1 MLLEPTFHRVA
12 LLGLI
17 AVALALPGL
26 ATAQSSGQGPS
37 GNPNA
42 SAGRPP
48 MPPKFGA
55 TLNFRTRGI
64 QESSLGGSNAE
75 LGIAR
80 SGFDLNL
87 NYFASPDLILLGGFT
102 YEDSRFAWESL
113 GSVVPTLRSP
123 VGSARILSGNVGAIK
138 RLTDRWSLGT
148 TFTVRST
155 GETTATSNSQE
166 TGFSIFGRY
175 SKDRSS
181 SFSIGFAT
189 ISQLSDDPLV
199 IPFVGYEGRVND
211 KLTIATVPVAAG
223 IGFQGRYQVDPKQT
237 YALTVAFENRN
248 FRLGPDAPVRN
259 GVLRDQG
266 FPIELSYRFRPSAK
280 VEYGASIGYLLGQT
294 ITLEAAN
301 GSTVLDRTLRP
312 TPFIGLNAQFRL

>member
-1 MLLEPTFHRVA
+1 
-12 LLGLI
+12 
-17 AVALALPGL
+17 
-26 ATAQSSGQGPS
+26 
-37 GNPNA
+37 
-42 SAGRPP
+42 

-55 TLNFRTRGI
+55 TVNFRTRGF

-113 GSVVPTLRSP
+113 SALAPGQQTP
-123 VGSARILSGNVGAIK
+123 VGSARILSGNIGAIR
-138 RLTDRWSLGT
+138 RLTDRWSIGT

-155 GETTATSNSQE
+155 GETAATSNSQE
-166 TGFSIFGRY
+166 TGFSLFGRY
-175 SKDRSS
+175 SKDRTS

-199 IPFVGYEGRVND
+199 IPFVGYEGRLND

-223 IGFQGRYQVDPKQT
+223 IGIQGRYQLDPKQV
-237 YALTVAFENRN
+237 YLLTVAFENRN
-248 FRLGPDAPVRN
+248 FRLGPNAPIQN

>member
-1 MLLEPTFHRVA
+1 
-12 LLGLI
+12 
-17 AVALALPGL
+17 
-26 ATAQSSGQGPS
+26 
-37 GNPNA
+37 
-42 SAGRPP
+42 

-87 NYFASPDLILLGGFT
+87 NYFASTDLILLGGFT

-113 GSVVPTLRSP
+113 GSVVPSLGNP
-123 VGSARILSGNVGAIK
+123 VGSTRILSGNIGAIK
-138 RLTDRWSLGT
+138 RLNDRWSLGT

-155 GETTATSNSQE
+155 GETTATTNSQE
-166 TGFSIFGRY
+166 TGFSVFGRY
-175 SKDRSS
+175 SKDRTS

-211 KLTIATVPVAAG
+211 KLTIGTIPVAAG
-223 IGFQGRYQVDPKQT
+223 VGIQGRYQVDPRQT

-301 GSTVLDRTLRP
+301 GSTILDRTLRP

>member
-1 MLLEPTFHRVA
+1 MLSDLVLSRLPIFGIVAFAIAFPT
-12 LLGLI
+12 I
-17 AVALALPGL
+17 AV
-26 ATAQSSGQGPS
+26 AQSSGQAQS
-37 GNPNA
+37 GAPNA
-42 SAGRPP
+42 SVGRPP

-64 QESSLGGSNAE
+64 QESSLGGTNAE

-87 NYFASPDLILLGGFT
+87 NYFASPELILLGGFT

-113 GSVVPTLRSP
+113 GSVVPSLRSP
-123 VGSARILSGNVGAIK
+123 VGSTRILSGNIGAIK
-138 RLTDRWSLGT
+138 RLTNRWSLGT

-155 GETTATSNSQE
+155 GETTATNNSQE
-166 TGFSIFGRY
+166 TGFSVFGRY
-175 SKDRSS
+175 SKDRTS
-181 SFSIGFAT
+181 SFSIGIAT

-211 KLTIATVPVAAG
+211 KLTLGTVPVAAG
-223 IGFQGRYQVDPKQT
+223 IGIQGRYQVDAKQT

-294 ITLEAAN
+294 ISLEAAN
-301 GSTVLDRTLRP
+301 GSTVFDRTLRP